1 MTIRT
6 FKLYGQAYKSA
17 LPVTI
22 VAKIDGV
29 EVFNGLA
36 DTTTPW
42 CPAQLL
48 ALPGY
53 SSRVTESVGS
63 VTIPSGGYELFS
75 FTAPVDFVG
84 TKTMEISVT
93 GAPLQLT
100 FLQANYRPN
109 SLGPEDTVDN
119 NPIIGSENYYCDF
132 YYNTVDGVTIFDPIS
147 EVEINDIVQ
156 VSVRDVDTQAG
167 NWMWIVPNDSTLTC
181 TINIMAG
188 TVAV

>member
-36 DTTTPW
+36 STTTPW
-42 CPAQLL
+42 RPAQLM
-48 ALPGY
+48 ALPSY
-53 SSRVTESVGS
+53 SSGVYESVGS

-75 FTAPVDFVG
+75 FTAPVEFAG

-100 FLQANYRPN
+100 FLLANYRPDMP
-109 SLGPEDTVDN
+109 GPDNVANN

-132 YYNTVDGVTIFDPIS
+132 YYNTIDGVLISDPIS
-147 EVEINDIVQ
+147 DVAINDVLRAPI
-156 VSVRDVDTQAG
+156 RDAATQEG
-167 NWMWIVPNDSTLTC
+167 NWMWVVPNESTLTC

-188 TVAV
+188 SVAV